1 MGRWWAAPL
10 IGLMMVLAACE
21 SVDER
26 SPTTLVPIEP
36 TVASSTSLT
45 TVSLTT
51 VPVSTS
57 KTVEVVGLP
66 ESIWDGVY
74 VLDDTWRNPKEWSE
88 DDPRIPPDGFVPIS
102 VVYDSDGFPIV
113 AYWVGLAAA
122 LPLEEGESLP
132 EDIEAALYLGSVRLA
147 FCRDSRCQGGA
158 DIVEIGEV
166 YWPGGIDLALLPD
179 GSPVITISGDTSVWD
194 AEAGPNGKELAEPT
208 RVVICSDPRCD
219 SATVHEFEDL
229 ITEYPT
235 RPHVEVPTPQVA
247 VTSEGVLVFAYPA
260 GLDPDEQSLVLLTCG
275 NRDCTE
281 GNTSVAI
288 DDPKAWRID
297 DMWLDP
303 VGNIAVRYGNRVVVC
318 HEPRCEPP
326 PEPTDL
332 PTHANDLLAVD
343 NQGSLWI
350 WRRPTT
356 EDGTVEL
363 MRCSDAT
370 CADAHF
376 APTDLDLPADNWS
389 EFPEPCRIIVSVG
402 PDENSTFTWCEFG
415 DAETEAED
423 LASPRTVV
431 ACADSECLATS
442 RYDITNVDDITAMM
456 FASIIYDRGSEPSL
470 ILGGDGA
477 LLLQPIDTHP

>member
-1 MGRWWAAPL
+1 
-10 IGLMMVLAACE
+10 MMVLAACE
-21 SVDER
+21 SVDEG
-26 SPTTLVPIEP
+26 SPTTLVPIES

-57 KTVEVVGLP
+57 TTVEVVSLS
-66 ESIWDGVY
+66 ESRWDGVY

-88 DDPRIPPDGFVPIS
+88 DDPRIPPDGFVPVS

-113 AYWVGLAAA
+113 AYWVGLSV
-122 LPLEEGESLP
+122 LPVLEEDESLP
-132 EDIEAALYLGSVRLA
+132 EDIEAALNLGTVRLA
-147 FCRDSRCQGGA
+147 FCRDARCRGGA
-158 DIVEIGEV
+158 DIVEIGEA

-179 GSPVITISGDTSVWD
+179 GSPAITISGDTQVWD
-194 AEAGPNGKELAEPT
+194 AEAGPNGRELAEPT
-208 RVVICSDPRCD
+208 RVVICSDPRCN
-219 SATVHEFEDL
+219 SVIVHDFEDL

-235 RPHVEVPTPQVA
+235 QAHLEVPTPQVA
-247 VTSEGVLVFAYPA
+247 ATSEGVPVFAYPA

-288 DDPKAWRID
+288 DDPSAWHID

-303 VGNIAVRYGNRVVVC
+303 VGNITVRYGDRIVVC
-318 HEPRCEPP
+318 DEPGCEPP
-326 PEPTDL
+326 PRPTDL
-332 PTHANDLLAVD
+332 PTQGNELLAVD

-350 WRRPTT
+350 WRLPTT

-363 MRCSDAT
+363 MRCSDPT
-370 CADAHF
+370 CTDAHF

-389 EFPEPCRIIVSVG
+389 QFPEPCRIIVSVG
-402 PDENSTFTWCEFG
+402 PDENSTFTWCDFG
-415 DAETEAED
+415 D
-423 LASPRTVV
+423 LATPRTVV
-431 ACADSECLATS
+431 ACADPECLITG
-442 RYDITNVDDITAMM
+442 RYDITDVNDLAAMM
-456 FASIIYDRGSEPSL
+456 FAHIIYDRDSEPSL
-470 ILGGDGA
+470 ILGSDGG